1 MSTGQTLI
9 FDCPSCR
16 DPFAET
22 QQPDVDIH
30 SGATYRCSSCGEQV
44 IFVALTVDQYVVYAN
59 GAADC
64 CCVARSCEYEPS
76 TLVDTPE
83 GGTRCD

>member
-1 MSTGQTLI
+1 MSTRQTLI
-9 FDCPSCR
+9 FDCSSCR

-44 IFVALTVDQYVVYAN
+44 VFAAMTVDRYMDYAN
-59 GAADC
+59 GAVGC
-64 CCVARSCEYEPS
+64 CCAARTCEYEPS

-83 GGTRCD
+83 GETPCD